1 MSISG
6 PARKTLGRVKQ
17 RLAPGSVDDDSVPL
31 TRRVQAMSKRLQKQQ
46 QRLRVLEQEVQES
59 RRLHKRVA
67 ELTDVLTELLVP
79 AMDRDDERVRRAL
92 EALDVREPDEPR

>member
-1 MSISG
+1 
-6 PARKTLGRVKQ
+6 
-17 RLAPGSVDDDSVPL
+17 VDDDSVPL